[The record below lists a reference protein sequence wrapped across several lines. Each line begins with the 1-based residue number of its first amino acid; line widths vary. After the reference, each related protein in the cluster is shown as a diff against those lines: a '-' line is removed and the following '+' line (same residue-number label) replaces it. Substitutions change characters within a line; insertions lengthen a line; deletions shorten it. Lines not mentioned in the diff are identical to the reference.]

1 MSDINKPKIQLCL
14 SPVSFPIYRQ
24 KEQLVIVTDVFR
36 ATTTICAA
44 IHAGV
49 KAVIPVANR
58 SKWIEYKTQ
67 GYILAGER
75 EGLILPG
82 ADFGNS
88 PLAFLNQNL
97 MGETLVLSTTNG
109 TKALAVADE
118 SNTVVVGA
126 FSNLAVMAK
135 KLVHFNNKNVVI
147 VCSGW
152 KNMFSLEDTLFAGA
166 LISEVTSQ
174 VPDRYSINC
183 DAALASIDLWE
194 KAKHDLMAYIQKA
207 SHYQRLMKLGLKD
220 DISFCLQ
227 LNTTEVFPVLTNNY
241 IINQNLDHNI

>member
-1 MSDINKPKIQLCL
+1 MNDINKPKIQLCL

-24 KEQLVIVTDVFR
+24 KDLLVIVTDVFR

-58 SKWIEYKTQ
+58 SKWIDYKTQ

-88 PLAFLNQNL
+88 PLAFLNQDL
-97 MGETLVLSTTNG
+97 RGETLVLSTTNG

-126 FSNLAVMAK
+126 FSNLAVIVE

-147 VCSGW
+147 LCSGW

-166 LISEVTSQ
+166 LISEVILQ
-174 VPDRYSINC
+174 APDRYRTNC
-183 DAALASIDLWE
+183 DAAQASIDLWE
-194 KAKHDLMAYIQKA
+194 KAKHNLMAYIQKA
-207 SHYQRLMKLGLKD
+207 SHYERLMKLGLKD

-227 LNTTEVFPVLTNNY
+227 LNTTNVFPVLTDNF
-241 IINQNLDHNI
+241 IINQNPNQSI